1 MKLVLA
7 IVQDDDAIDLI
18 EELTDKNYIV
28 TKLATT
34 GGFLKSGNTTLMIG
48 VEEKSVKDVVKVI
61 EDVCK
66 KWKEV
71 VSTPTPSTIGSGS
84 GMYMPYPLEVEV
96 GGATVFV
103 LDVDQFYKV

>member
-1 MKLVLA
+1 ML
-7 IVQDDDAIDLI
+7 
-18 EELTDKNYIV
+18 
-28 TKLATT
+28 
-34 GGFLKSGNTTLMIG
+34 LKF
-48 VEEKSVKDVVKVI
+48 I

-66 KWKEV
+66 KRKEM

-84 GMYMPYPLEVEV
+84 GMYMPYPIEVEV

>member
-18 EELTDKNYIV
+18 EELTDKNYRV

-48 VEEKSVKDVVKVI
+48 VEEKVVKDVVKVI

-66 KWKEV
+66 KRKDM
-71 VSTPTPSTIGSGS
+71 VSTPTPSTMGSGS
-84 GMYMPYPLEVEV
+84 GMYMPYPIEVEV

>member
-1 MKLVLA
+1 
-7 IVQDDDAIDLI
+7 
-18 EELTDKNYIV
+18 
-28 TKLATT
+28 
-34 GGFLKSGNTTLMIG
+34 MIG
-48 VEEKSVKDVVKVI
+48 VEEKVVKDVVKVI

-66 KWKEV
+66 KRKEM

-84 GMYMPYPLEVEV
+84 GMYMPYPIEVEV